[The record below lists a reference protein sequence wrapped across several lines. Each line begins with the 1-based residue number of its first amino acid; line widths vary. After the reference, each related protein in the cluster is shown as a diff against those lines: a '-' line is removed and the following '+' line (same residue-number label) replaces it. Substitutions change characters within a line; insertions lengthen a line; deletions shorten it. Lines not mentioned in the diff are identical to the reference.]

1 MLVKDYEY
9 KYWRGNGTV
18 YFNGDYEHGITVKDG
33 IVTTVE
39 EDNKVRPCTDL
50 RSSGAYVFLI
60 DRDLTKDYAISKIE
74 AYEFAYFCINFVMDQ
89 CPNRRVAYLAR
100 RGKNKR
106 VIMKNFRRAVKLVE
120 EKFIRIG
127 KQS

>member
-1 MLVKDYEY
+1 MPTEREDRFKT
-9 KYWRGNGTV
+9 GTI
-18 YFNGDYEHGITVKDG
+18 YFNGDYEHGIVVKDG

-39 EDNKVRPCTDL
+39 EDNEVRPCTDL
-50 RSSGAYVFLI
+50 RSSGAYGYLI
-60 DRDLTKDYAISKIE
+60 DRDLTKGYAISKIE

-100 RGKNKR
+100 RGKNRR

-120 EKFIRIG
+120 EKFKRIG
-127 KQS
+127 KER